1 MRENAAMTSIS
12 KQPKSPQAAVAVAPA
27 QVREAYET
35 ILVVDDDSA
44 LRTMLREALETEG
57 YHVVLATG
65 GEEALQLLRASDAVG
80 MESRDHIALALL
92 DVRMPG
98 LDGWRVLQARHL
110 DAGDTAIVMLTVLGH
125 AEQVIR
131 AARSGAADYICKPFD
146 LDEALSVVRGVLD
159 ARWQARHALLYELP
173 PLEVTRIVGSSRAMV
188 QVFRLIETAARSDKT
203 VLITGERGTGKEL
216 VASAIHR
223 ESDRRTMPYVA
234 LNCAAVPDTMVEV
247 ELFGSYAGV
256 ATNVRD
262 YKGVFEQAN
271 SGTLMLDEIGAMS
284 PAMQAKVLRALQE
297 RVVRRL
303 GAKGVQE
310 EPIDV
315 RLIAATN
322 ADLKDEREHQ
332 HFRSDLF
339 DRLHVLLIHVPPLR
353 DRKGDIPALVAH
365 FLKKH
370 KPAASRKMP
379 AITQQAMKKLLDYE
393 WPGNVRELENVMIR
407 ALAGSYGQVITAEQV
422 SFAALSDRSDY

>member
-1 MRENAAMTSIS
+1 
-12 KQPKSPQAAVAVAPA
+12 VA
-27 QVREAYET
+27 
-35 ILVVDDDSA
+35 DDDST
-44 LRTMLREALETEG
+44 LRTVLREALEAEG
-57 YHVVLATG
+57 YHVVLAAG

-80 MESRDHIALALL
+80 MENTGHISLALL
-92 DVRMPG
+92 DVRMPD
-98 LDGWRVLQARHL
+98 LDGWRVLQARDR
-110 DAGDTAIVMLTVLGH
+110 DAGDTAIVMLTALGH

-131 AARSGAADYICKPFD
+131 ATRLGAADYICKPFD
-146 LDEALSVVRGVLD
+146 LGESLAIVRGVLD
-159 ARWQARHALLYELP
+159 ARWQARHAALYELP
-173 PLEVTRIVGSSRAMV
+173 PLEATRIVGTSRAMI
-188 QVFRLIETAARSDKT
+188 QVFRLIATAARSDKT

-216 VASAIHR
+216 VASAIHG
-223 ESDRRTMPYVA
+223 ESPRRAKPYVA
-234 LNCAAVPDTMVEV
+234 LNCAAIPDTMVEV

-262 YKGVFEQAN
+262 HKGAFEQAN
-271 SGTLMLDEIGAMS
+271 SGTLMLDEIGVMS

-297 RVVRRL
+297 KGVRRL
-303 GAKGVQE
+303 GAKDGQE
-310 EPIDV
+310 VPIDV

-370 KPAASRKMP
+370 KQATSLAMP
-379 AITQQAMKKLLDYE
+379 AITQQAMEKLLDYE
-393 WPGNVRELENVMIR
+393 WPGNVRELENAITR
-407 ALAGSYGQVITAEQV
+407 ALAGSDGQVITAGQV
-422 SFAALSDRSDY
+422 SFVSLPVRSD